1 MDPITRLYRN
11 FREQAEPAAIAS
23 TSTAALASDIADLI
37 GDQTAAGY
45 PTDADGSIDLYAI
58 ARQVQALAAAETAP
72 ARPDEA
78 AIAALLAERWPAVPF
93 TVAIST
99 IDLPGDPTDG
109 EIWLEI
115 TWPPAGLSTFEVSA
129 HLQHLVGDHEPALFD
144 CVKCHSKRTQEA
156 TR

>member
-1 MDPITRLYRN
+1 MSKREYDEGNPSDHEQPWCNECGSLVVDGHCNCDQRTPDEAEDDERALVRDAELLGECYVVAAPI
-11 FREQAEPAAIAS
+11 S
-23 TSTAALASDIADLI
+23 
-37 GDQTAAGY
+37 
-45 PTDADGSIDLYAI
+45 
-58 ARQVQALAAAETAP
+58 P

-99 IDLPGDPTDG
+99 IDLPGDPTHG
-109 EIWLEI
+109 ETWLEI
-115 TWPPAGLSTFEVSA
+115 TWPPAGLDPFAISA
-129 HLQHLVGDHEPALFD
+129 HLQHLVGDHDPALFD